1 MSSNVHL
8 SVRVPWHDSGWSG
21 QVCRDPLGNASCIL
35 LGNVGERRQD
45 DYEVANAGKPLSEV
59 DVSRIGCVGERGTFL
74 SPVPYQLISEHPYRY
89 SSALK
94 GRIQPTPLTVPAY
107 GAHAI
112 PYYWLLRKGIADVLS
127 EFDVDYDEELE
138 DKVDDAL
145 GFTPTWVIHGDNQQ
159 AVIKRFFDD
168 VSPMQS
174 LVFFY
179 VKHSPFDDVRIGGPL
194 LVGAARITDI
204 QLPGPWKTEGRTAFP
219 NHMWETTVLHSLRP
233 DGSGGVLLPVAELA
247 ERDARG
253 EDVTDALA
261 WAPATGGREFSY
273 VTEHIAHDTAI
284 DALERLYQ
292 AALRCRELGIDVPES
307 SLKWLDDRIGE
318 LWRMR
323 GPAPGLGAVLGALK
337 FKHSKM
343 IARAIARRTP
353 ENADPWDLFTEAMA
367 HPDRFPADISNHL
380 SDSHRQA
387 WFTFSDEQIA
397 VLRLLSRFQLTTEQA
412 EALFRRTTEIE
423 LDHDEL
429 LEDPYLAQICTID
442 GKASVPFDV
451 VDRGCFPRAA
461 IRTRFPLHAPSA
473 MSDGGDPRRV
483 QALLVAVL
491 EEAAAD
497 GDTLVTLPTVLERI
511 ESRRLPEPCP
521 VSEELLR
528 AHGLHPDMLR
538 FDADSPSWPPVTGT
552 KLEDGTPAFKLA
564 RLETTAYVIRQA
576 VDYLMDR
583 PRLPVPAGL
592 GDQLHQVLGPY
603 QAENDSD
610 AETEQ
615 RARKEKEAAL
625 TELYAAPLSVLNGR
639 AGTGKTTLVKALV
652 TRQEVHGKGVLLLAP
667 TGKAR
672 VQLQNKVGLEAQ
684 TIAQFLTK
692 HDRYDPETGLYRIRG
707 GTARKAPF
715 YGTVVVDES
724 SMLTEEQF
732 GALLDAL
739 VLPDRLVLV
748 GDPRQLP
755 PIGAGRPFVDL
766 IQRLVAN
773 ADVPRFPRVAPGYAE
788 LTELRR
794 QKGQIRDDL
803 MLAAWFSGDEVPQG
817 FEEVWERLRTGVP
830 MDRLAALSWDNARP
844 LNVVDRALA
853 DKLGVDGPDA
863 SARFEVSY
871 GGRVA
876 GQWVQF
882 PKSTGGVDGAASRC
896 EEWQIL
902 SPTRG
907 HGWGTVEINRHLKR
921 AHRQQALQASTKP
934 DWQRTTPRPIG
945 AEQIVLGDKVL
956 NNRNGNRAGY
966 PKGSGLDYVANGEI
980 GVVVGQ
986 ITKPGG
992 KPRWT
997 HIEFSSQLGT
1007 TYSYR
1012 GDDEDDPTLELAWAI
1027 TIHKSQG
1034 SEFKKVFVMLPG
1046 SARRLSREMLYTALT
1061 RQQDQVILLHER
1073 SIDELLDLTVST
1085 SSETARRLTDL
1096 FFLPAPKPVFF
1107 PDGSPAG
1114 TLDSRLIHLTG
1125 NGTLVRSKNEV
1136 IIAEI
1141 LDELVPGYW
1150 RYEAPLTLNGKTY
1163 RPDFTIQLPGRTL
1176 YWEHLGM
1183 IESPTYRESWERKAR
1198 WYEQG
1203 GVLLHE
1209 KGGGPQGALILTSD
1223 FDGVD
1228 VPQWTELAR
1237 KAIGP
1242 ISAPPVLPSKK
1253 KVKKTPPGKRT

>member
-1 MSSNVHL
+1 M
-8 SVRVPWHDSGWSG
+8 
-21 QVCRDPLGNASCIL
+21 
-35 LGNVGERRQD
+35 GERRQD
-45 DYEVANAGKPLSEV
+45 DYELVNAGKSLSEV
-59 DVSRIGCVGERGTFL
+59 DVSRIGCVGERGSFL
-74 SPVPYQLISEHPYRY
+74 SPRSYQLVSEHPYRY
-89 SSALK
+89 SAALK

-107 GAHAI
+107 GAHAV
-112 PYYWLLRKGIADVLS
+112 PYYWLLRKGIVDVLTD
-127 EFDVDYDEELE
+127 FDVDYDEGLE
-138 DKVDDAL
+138 EKVDEAL
-145 GFTPTWVIHGDNQQ
+145 GFTPTWVIHGDNQR

-168 VSPMQS
+168 VSPTES

-179 VKHSPFDDVRIGGPL
+179 VKHSPFDEARAGGPL
-194 LVGAARITDI
+194 LVGAARITEI

-233 DGSGGVLLPVAELA
+233 DGTGGILLPVAELA

-253 EDVTDALA
+253 QDVAEALA

-284 DALERLYQ
+284 AALERLYS
-292 AALRCRELGIDVPES
+292 AARRCEELGIDVPES
-307 SLKWLDDRIGE
+307 SLRWLDDRIGE

-337 FKHSKM
+337 FRHGKVLARS
-343 IARAIARRTP
+343 IARHTP
-353 ENADPWDLFTEAMA
+353 EHVDPWDVLTDAIA
-367 HPDRFPADISNHL
+367 HPGRHPEEISRRI
-380 SDSHRQA
+380 SEPHRRA
-387 WFTFSDEQIA
+387 WRTFSDEQLA

-412 EALFRRTTEIE
+412 SVLFRSSNIE

-429 LEDPYLAQICTID
+429 LADPYLAQICTV
-442 GKASVPFDV
+442 GEQTPVPFDV
-451 VDRGCFPRAA
+451 IDRGCFPRAA
-461 IRTRFPLHAPSA
+461 IRARFPLAEPSA
-473 MSDGGDPRRV
+473 MNDGGDARRV

-491 EEAAAD
+491 EEAAAA
-497 GDTLVTLPTVLERI
+497 GDTLVTLASVIERI
-511 ESRRLPEPCP
+511 EALRLPEPCP
-521 VSEELLR
+521 ISEELFR
-528 AHGLHPDMLR
+528 AHELHPDTLQY
-538 FDADSPSWPPVTGT
+538 DVDSPSWPPVTGT
-552 KLEDGTPAFKLA
+552 RLEDGTPAFKLA

-576 VDYLMDR
+576 VDHQMNR
-583 PRLPVPAGL
+583 PRMEVPAGL
-592 GDQLHQVLGPY
+592 SEELDRVLGSY
-603 QAENDSD
+603 EAESDSD

-615 RARKEKEAAL
+615 RARNEKKAAL
-625 TELYAAPLSVLNGR
+625 AELYAAPLSVLNGR
-639 AGTGKTTLVKALV
+639 AGTGKTTLIKALV
-652 TRQEVHGKGVLLLAP
+652 TREEVKGKGVLLLAP

-672 VQLQNKVGLEAQ
+672 VQLQNKVELEAQ
-684 TIAQFLTK
+684 TVAQFLTK
-692 HDRYDPETGLYRIRG
+692 HKRYDPETRTYLIRG
-707 GTARKAPF
+707 GEVRKAPL
-715 YGTVVVDES
+715 YGTVVIDES
-724 SMLTEEQF
+724 SMLTEDQLA
-732 GALLDAL
+732 ALLDAL
-739 VLPDRLVLV
+739 VIPDRMILV

-766 IQRLVAN
+766 IQRLTAD
-773 ADVPRFPRVAPGYAE
+773 ADVPRFPRVAPGYVE

-817 FEEVWERLRTGVP
+817 FEEVWERLRTGAE
-830 MDRLAALSWDNARP
+830 MERLASIPWNGARP
-844 LNVVDRALA
+844 PEVVDRALG
-853 DKLGVDGPDA
+853 DGLDVTGPDA
-863 SARFEVSY
+863 SARFETSY
-871 GGRVA
+871 GGQKA
-876 GQWVQF
+876 AQWVQF
-882 PKSTGGVDGAASRC
+882 SKGEQGAAARC

-921 AHRQQALQASTKP
+921 THREEALHAALKP
-934 DWQRTTPRPIG
+934 DRLRNTPRPIG
-945 AEQIVLGDKVL
+945 TEQIVLGDKVL
-956 NNRNGNRAGY
+956 NTRNGQRDGY
-966 PKGSGLDYVANGEI
+966 PKGTGLAYVANGEI

-986 ITKPGG
+986 ITKAGG

-997 HIEFSSQLGT
+997 HIEFSSQIGT

-1046 SARRLSREMLYTALT
+1046 SARKLSREMLYTALT
-1061 RQQDQVILLHER
+1061 RQQDQVVLLHER

-1163 RPDFTIQLPGRTL
+1163 RPDFTIRVPDGRTL

-1183 IESPTYRESWERKAR
+1183 IESPTYRESWERKAL

-1209 KGGGPQGALILTSD
+1209 KGGGPQGSLILTTD
-1223 FDGVD
+1223 NLPGVD
-1228 VPQWTELAR
+1228 VPHWTELAR

-1242 ISAPPVLPSKK
+1242 VSAPPVLPAKK
-1253 KVKKTPPGKRT
+1253 KVKKTPPGKRA